1 MQSLVIMFIVG
12 GIIIYLA
19 NTNQLKLLYY
29 LVICSPVLLIPIF
42 LKIDNQETKML
53 AIFYTSFFSLMLIMI
68 GLSAGM
74 FSFQKERLMSY
85 TIKCSDKSI
94 WLKRTY
100 LNKKNE
106 ERIEDVKY
114 DWKEIDSIDFTK
126 VNNEI
131 DEMIINFKNDDYEI
145 IGIDETPDIM
155 NVYLYIVKYN
165 KENPTN
171 KLVNAKTYDIE
182 TDEEKEL

>member
-29 LVICSPVLLIPIF
+29 LVIWSPVLLMPIF

-94 WLKRTY
+94 FFKRMY

-106 ERIEDVKY
+106 ERIENVKY
-114 DWKEIDSIDFTK
+114 DWEGIDSIDFTK

-131 DEMIINFKNDDYEI
+131 DEMIINFKNDDHEI

-155 NVYLYIVKYN
+155 NVYYYIVKYN
-165 KENPTN
+165 KENLPN
-171 KLVNAKTYDIE
+171 KLITVKTIDVE
-182 TDEEKEL
+182 TDKEEEL